1 MTLAITA
8 LYAGLLGLMLV
19 VLSFRIA
26 QRRLKFRIGLGT
38 GNNPELEQAI
48 RVHGNFIEY
57 VPLTLVLMAL
67 LEADGAPGWA
77 LHAAGVVL
85 VLARLLHATGL
96 TQSSGR
102 TPWRFSGTIATWT
115 LIAVLSVANV
125 VRFAL

>member
-1 MTLAITA
+1 
-8 LYAGLLGLMLV
+8 
-19 VLSFRIA
+19 
-26 QRRLKFRIGLGT
+26 
-38 GNNPELEQAI
+38 
-48 RVHGNFIEY
+48 
-57 VPLTLVLMAL
+57 MAL